1 MEKLPIDFCC
11 AKDADCE
18 TNNCDKSREYKF
30 CKEGRK
36 GVCKPVTETDTT
48 TQSPTDGT
56 TQSQTDG
63 TTQSQTDATTQ
74 SPTNGTTQTSDDK
87 DDDDNEDGEPRPST
101 TVTPI
106 IPDISRL
113 RQKWTSF
120 TSWGF

>member
-48 TQSPTDGT
+48 TQSPTNGT
-56 TQSQTDG
+56 T
-63 TTQSQTDATTQ
+63 TTQ
-74 SPTNGTTQTSDDK
+74 SPTNGTTQTSDD
-87 DDDDNEDGEPRPST
+87 DDSEDGEPRPST
-101 TVTPI
+101 TVTPV
-106 IPDISRL
+106 IPDINRL
-113 RQKWTSF
+113 RQKLP
-120 TSWGF
+120 